1 LGTIDLLLKREL
13 ELPALRRRSGAGGN
27 RSLLQQR
34 WSL

>member
-1 LGTIDLLLKREL
+1 MIDLLLKREL
-13 ELPALRRRSGAGGN
+13 ELPALRRRCAAGGN